1 MSAVLVVMAVTG
13 ILWWACLLLLG
24 TVLTLHIAAA
34 RRSRPQVGDDAIAM
48 VRQSWAD
55 DKVRAD
61 LERELAEMD
70 KQIRGDLGA

>member
-1 MSAVLVVMAVTG
+1 MTVLFILLAVTG
-13 ILWWACLLLLG
+13 GLCWLLAG
-24 TVLTLHIAAA
+24 TTVLVIWIQVISD

-61 LERELAEMD
+61 LEAELAEMD
-70 KQIRGDLGA
+70 KRIRGETGG